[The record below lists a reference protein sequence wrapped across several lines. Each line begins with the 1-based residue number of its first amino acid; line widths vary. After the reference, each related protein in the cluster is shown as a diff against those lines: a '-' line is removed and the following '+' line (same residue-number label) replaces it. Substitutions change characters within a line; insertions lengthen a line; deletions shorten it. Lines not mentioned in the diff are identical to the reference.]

1 MGEFTFSVS
10 HQHIVNYYRSRE
22 ARVLFKAGK
31 NRDGYFDCAD
41 LCSQTEQAI
50 ELFEDNFQGTA
61 IAAFG
66 FDNATG
72 HQKRADDALSARYMP
87 KFPKHWHG
95 KHGKCKM
102 HQGILPNGHSQDF
115 YYPNDHPDMPGWF
128 KGVKTILEECGFL
141 EEANLRAECVGFKC
155 KDQTAACCC
164 RWVLFNQPDFVAQK
178 PALFELVESHGHL
191 AFFYPKFHCELN
203 FIEQC
208 WGYAKLQ
215 YRMLPPT
222 KNEAEME
229 KNVQECLDR
238 VDLLKMRR

>member
-1 MGEFTFSVS
+1 MGNPAPRTK
-10 HQHIVNYYRSRE
+10 HQHEHDIQKSRNAYRE
-22 ARVLFKAGK
+22 Q
-31 NRDGYFDCAD
+31 GYV
-41 LCSQTEQAI
+41 CSQTEQAI

-95 KHGKCKM
+95 KHGKCNM
-102 HQGILPNGHSQDF
+102 RQGILPNGQSQDF

-128 KGVKTILEECGFL
+128 KGMKTILEERGFL

-164 RWVLFNQPDFVAQK
+164 RQVLFNQPDIVAQK

-238 VDLLKMRR
+238 VDLLKMCR